1 MSTVTSPIEGTR
13 QYIRDRLRSEKV
25 KSKTAIVR
33 QLLPEIEVAT
43 DAGFT
48 YVQIAGWLEEALRFA
63 ISAKHLSVIVSQLH
77 RQKKGRRGKPKAK
90 LDMFERLRVDAA
102 GEASEGFK
110 HDPVADPKKLM

>member
-25 KSKTAIVR
+25 KSKTAIIR
-33 QLLPEIEVAT
+33 QLLPEIEAAA

-48 YVQIAGWLEEALRFA
+48 YVQIAGWLEEALGFA

-77 RQKKGRRGKPKAK
+77 RQKKGRRVKPKAK

-102 GEASEGFK
+102 GEAGERFK